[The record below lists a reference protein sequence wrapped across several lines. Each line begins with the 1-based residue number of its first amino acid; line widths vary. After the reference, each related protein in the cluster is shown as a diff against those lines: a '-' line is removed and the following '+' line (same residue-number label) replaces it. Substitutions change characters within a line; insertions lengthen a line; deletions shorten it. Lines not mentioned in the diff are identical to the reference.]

1 MKENIEDQI
10 KKICEGTASVIPLKE
25 LEKKLLKGVPL
36 NIKLGADPTAP
47 NLHLGHVVVL
57 EKLKDLQILGHQ
69 ILFLIGDFTGRI
81 GDPTGKSKTR
91 PPLTTEQIEE
101 NTKTYISQIG
111 KVLDLS
117 KTKIVYNS
125 HWLDKLTS
133 RDWISLCSKVTLLK
147 IIEREDFSKRV
158 LEKSEIR
165 FHELLYPILQAYDSV
180 FLKADIEI
188 GGTDQ
193 TFNLMMGRSLQEEF
207 NQEPQITITMPIL
220 EGLDG
225 VQKMS
230 KSLKNDIGLMD
241 HPKDVF
247 GKLMSISDK
256 MMWKYYLLVLR
267 KTESE
272 IELIKKSIHPI
283 EAKKNL
289 AYEIIKK
296 YWSEK
301 EATEEKRNFEQIFQ
315 ENIFENANSFICD
328 QNKYNIVDLIVLIDK
343 SLSRTEARRLIESGA
358 VSINKNKILDNKFI
372 YDVVDNDFIKIGK
385 HRIYKIKIN

>member
-1 MKENIEDQI
+1 MNRTIESQI
-10 KKICEGTASVIPLKE
+10 KKICEGTASVIPLKD
-25 LEKKLLKGVPL
+25 LEKKLLKGIPL

-57 EKLKDLQILGHQ
+57 EKLKDLQDLGHQ

-91 PPLTTEQIEE
+91 PPLTEEQIEE

-125 HWLDKLTS
+125 AWLDKLTS
-133 RDWISLCSKVTLLK
+133 RDWIKLCSKVTLLQ
-147 IIEREDFSKRV
+147 IIEREDFSKR
-158 LEKSEIR
+158 LTEKTPIG

-180 FLKADIEI
+180 VLKADIEI

-225 VQKMS
+225 IQKMS

-241 HPKDVF
+241 KPKDVF

-256 MMWKYYLLVLR
+256 MMWKYYLLLLR
-267 KTESE
+267 KTETE
-272 IELIKKSIHPI
+272 IEYIKNSIHPI

-289 AYEIIKK
+289 AYEVIKK

-301 EATEEKRNFEQIFQ
+301 EAIEEKKIFEEIFQ
-315 ENIFENANSFICD
+315 ENIFENATVFNCD
-328 QNKYNIVDLIVLIDK
+328 KNKYNIIDLIVLIDTK
-343 SLSRTEARRLIESGA
+343 LSRSETRRLIESGA
-358 VSINKNKILDNKFI
+358 VSINKNKILDHKFI
-372 YDVVDNDFIKIGK
+372 YNIIDNDFIKIGK
-385 HRIYKIKIN
+385 HRIYKIKIK